1 MPTITSSS
9 KISLCL
15 RHRILSKKVPD
26 HWEQITNN
34 KLVPAN
40 QLAIVICD
48 IWDDHWCKSAAERV
62 NSMAKKTNT
71 VISTA
76 RNKGV
81 HIIHSPSD
89 TMNFYKNYPQ
99 RLRMLNTKYQPVPE
113 ELHIPTPPPLPIDDS
128 DGGCD
133 SEQNIASKKW
143 TRQHPAIEIADQ
155 DMISDQGKEIY
166 SFIKSAGISKLILVG
181 VHTNMCIL
189 NRSFAIK
196 QMAKWGIECVLVRD
210 LTDSMYNPKRYP
222 YISHQSGT
230 KLVIEYIEK
239 YWCPTIAS
247 HDITK

>member
-34 KLVPAN
+34 KLVPAD

-71 VISTA
+71 VISAA

-89 TMNFYKNYPQ
+89 TMNFYKNYASSI
-99 RLRMLNTKYQPVPE
+99 RLN
-113 ELHIPTPPPLPIDDS
+113 
-128 DGGCD
+128 
-133 SEQNIASKKW
+133 
-143 TRQHPAIEIADQ
+143 
-155 DMISDQGKEIY
+155 
-166 SFIKSAGISKLILVG
+166 SFNAF
-181 VHTNMCIL
+181 T
-189 NRSFAIK
+189 
-196 QMAKWGIECVLVRD
+196 
-210 LTDSMYNPKRYP
+210 
-222 YISHQSGT
+222 
-230 KLVIEYIEK
+230 EK
-239 YWCPTIAS
+239 P
-247 HDITK
+247 